1 MPSSESSCKSWK
13 RCRLVTY
20 RALNVRKD
28 GISET
33 MEHMSIRE
41 SMQASVDEFIAN
53 LESYATGSYLRENE
67 KEFWEQPFDPAVLPE
82 LRSIVEAFLDS
93 LDRLGDEPS
102 QEAIHGVVNGFID
115 RTQAFDDTNA
125 GAVIEPEEENDLNL
139 FIHRALEAGGFDEE
153 TIASTTEFE

>member
-1 MPSSESSCKSWK
+1 
-13 RCRLVTY
+13 
-20 RALNVRKD
+20 
-28 GISET
+28 

-139 FIHRALEAGGFDEE
+139 FIHRALETGGFDEE
-153 TIASTTEFE
+153 TIASTPEFE

>member
-1 MPSSESSCKSWK
+1 
-13 RCRLVTY
+13 
-20 RALNVRKD
+20 
-28 GISET
+28 
-33 MEHMSIRE
+33 MSIRE

-139 FIHRALEAGGFDEE
+139 FIHRALETGGFDEE
-153 TIASTTEFE
+153 TIASTPEFE